1 MVEEILEKNRVM
13 MTNFRKNIL
22 EAKQGIY
29 LFITLCKYIQQKE
42 RLQRINDA
50 KVN

>member
-1 MVEEILEKNRVM
+1 MVQEILEKNRVM
-13 MTNFRKNIL
+13 LTSFRKNIL

-42 RLQRINDA
+42 RLACIHDA
-50 KVN
+50 KNN